1 MKDDPVLEAVRKA
14 RCDISRDL
22 GNDPARLIAHY
33 MNLQA
38 DFKGRLIQGPEA
50 GDDGSEDTAQQG
62 AAPDAYPS
70 SPEARAGARR

>member
-14 RCDISRDL
+14 RCYISRAL

-38 DFKGRLIQGPEA
+38 GFKGRLIQGPEA
-50 GDDGSEDTAQQG
+50 GDDGSEGTVRQG
-62 AAPDAYPS
+62 AAPDAHPP
-70 SPEARAGARR
+70 SPEARAGGRR